1 VTNSRQ
7 NAVALAATM
16 LAAGALLPLEPRAR
30 IVLAGLAFAVIL
42 ILLAV
47 RLRAH
52 AARRDRD
59 RISGVYDRIERIRA
73 QRGKPRR

>member
-1 VTNSRQ
+1 VRTKQ

-16 LAAGALLPLEPRAR
+16 LAAGTLLPLAAHVRF
-30 IVLAGLAFAVIL
+30 VLAGLAFVIIL
-42 ILLAV
+42 LLLAV

-52 AARRDRD
+52 AADRN
-59 RISGVYDRIERIRA
+59 RERVGGVYERIERIRA